1 MHVLCYNRAM
11 KLLWQLFVSF
21 FKVGLM
27 TFGGGLAMFPM
38 LEREIIERRNWC
50 TRDEIVDYYA
60 IGQCTP
66 GIIAVTVSAFIG
78 WQQKKVL
85 GAIVGPIAVAL
96 PGFVIV
102 LILSLGLNFV
112 IDHPIAQ
119 AALAGMRVAVA
130 ALVTVAVVN
139 IFRSQV
145 KHWWQLL
152 IAVAAFIPVALF
164 GAHPAWVV
172 ASAAL
177 IGLFGAWR
185 SAKKD

>member
-1 MHVLCYNRAM
+1 M
-11 KLLWQLFVSF
+11 KVLWQLFASF
-21 FKVGLM
+21 LKVGLM

-38 LEREIIERRNWC
+38 LEREIIDRRGWC

-66 GIIAVTVSAFIG
+66 GIIAVTVSALIG
-78 WQQKKVL
+78 WQQKKML

-102 LILSLGLNFV
+102 LILSFGLNFV

-130 ALVTVAVVN
+130 ALVTAAVVN

-145 KHWWQLL
+145 KRWWQLL
-152 IAVAAFIPVALF
+152 IAVAAFIPVALL

-177 IGLFGAWR
+177 IGLFGAWKNT
-185 SAKKD
+185 KKD

>member
-1 MHVLCYNRAM
+1 MTE
-11 KLLWQLFVSF
+11 LLWLYLIFLRIGF
-21 FKVGLM
+21 F
-27 TFGGGLAMFPM
+27 TIGGGMAM
-38 LEREIIERRNWC
+38 
-50 TRDEIVDYYA
+50 DYYA

-85 GAIVGPIAVAL
+85 GAIIGPVAVAL

-102 LILSLGLNFV
+102 LGLSLGL
-112 IDHPIAQ
+112 
-119 AALAGMRVAVA
+119 GMRVAVA
-130 ALVTVAVVN
+130 ALVTAAVVN

-152 IAVAAFIPVALF
+152 IAVAAFIPVAVF

-185 SAKKD
+185 TEKKNKES